1 MLAKNILEEL
11 GLNKSKADIYL
22 AALEIGTGSA
32 QQIANHARLPRTTV
46 HEILQHLVALG
57 LVGFVTKGRTR
68 VYSAEP
74 PEKLK
79 VLLKEK
85 EAKLEKALPE
95 LAALFNTV
103 GVKPRVR
110 FYEGEAGIKTV
121 FEDTLSVSNKLLRAI
136 LSMKDL
142 YEMPG
147 KDYVNAYTRRR
158 IEAGIKLRVVRSEG
172 NEVEKVWPSSTKDSR
187 ELHYSPDGVVFP
199 MTLYIYDN
207 KIGVMSSK
215 KENFG
220 MIIESPDL
228 YQTMK
233 NMFDV
238 MWQVTRVMKP
248 VD

>member
-1 MLAKNILEEL
+1 MSTKNILEDL
-11 GLNKSKADIYL
+11 GLTKSKADVYL
-22 AALEIGTGSA
+22 AALAVGSGSA
-32 QQIANHARLPRTTV
+32 QEIANRAGLPRTTT
-46 HEILQHLVALG
+46 HEILQTLVGMSLI
-57 LVGFVTKGRTR
+57 GFVTKGRTR
-68 VYSAEP
+68 IYSAEP

-79 VLLKEK
+79 ILLKEK
-85 EAKLEKALPE
+85 EARLEKALPE
-95 LAALFNTV
+95 LSALFNTS
-103 GVKPRVR
+103 GIRPRVR
-110 FYEGEAGIKTV
+110 FYEGEDGIKTV
-121 FEDTLSVSNKLLRAI
+121 FEDTLTVSNKLLRSI

-158 IEAGIKLRVVRSEG
+158 IAAGIKLRVVRSEG
-172 NEVEKVWPSSTKDSR
+172 KEVEKVWPASTRDSR
-187 ELHYSPDGVVFP
+187 DLHYAPDDMFFP
-199 MTLYIYDN
+199 MTVYIYDN
-207 KIGVMSSK
+207 KLGLISSK

-233 NMFDV
+233 NMFEV